1 MSDTTTNKQTIRR
14 AFDEV
19 VNHGKHDVIES
30 LFDPEFETVTPQ
42 GALDREG
49 FADYVQAWR
58 TGFPDVHCEV
68 EDLTAEDDRVAWS
81 IRATGTHTGDF
92 MGIPA
97 TGNTVDFDSLNL
109 ATMRGGRMYRHT
121 VMMDIGRMMQQLGVG
136 PA

>member
-1 MSDTTTNKQTIRR
+1 MSDTTTNKAAICRV
-14 AFDEV
+14 FDEV
-19 VNHGKHDVIES
+19 VNHGKLDAIES
-30 LFDPEFETVTPQ
+30 LFDPQFETVTPQ

-49 FADYVQAWR
+49 FAGYVEAWR
-58 TGFPDVHCEV
+58 AGFPDVHCEV

-97 TGNTVDFDSLNL
+97 TGRTVDFDSLNI
-109 ATMRGGRMYRHT
+109 ATMRDGRMFRHT
-121 VMMDIGRMMQQLGVG
+121 VMMDVGRMMQQLGVA